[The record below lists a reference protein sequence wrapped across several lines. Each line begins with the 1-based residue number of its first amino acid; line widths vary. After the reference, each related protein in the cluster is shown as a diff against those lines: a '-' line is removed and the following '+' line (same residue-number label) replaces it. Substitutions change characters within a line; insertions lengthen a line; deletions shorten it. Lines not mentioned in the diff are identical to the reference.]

1 MHHLERF
8 FLVARLFDKYFNA
21 KLKIFLGIFF
31 CTFDQRLVGLREAF
45 FRMDVMISPW
55 EVSSSV
61 IR

>member
-8 FLVARLFDKYFNA
+8 FLVARLFDKYFNV
-21 KLKIFLGIFF
+21 KVKIFLGMFF
-31 CTFDQRLVGLREAF
+31 CSVDQRLVMLREKC
-45 FRMDVMISPW
+45 FRMDVMINPW